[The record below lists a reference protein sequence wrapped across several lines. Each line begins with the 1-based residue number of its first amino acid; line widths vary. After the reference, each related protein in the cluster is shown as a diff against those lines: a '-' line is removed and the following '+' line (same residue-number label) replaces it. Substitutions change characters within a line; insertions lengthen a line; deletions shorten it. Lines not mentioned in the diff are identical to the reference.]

1 MLEPEVMAQG
11 ITSFD
16 MLVSWRCLV
25 RKIKEGD
32 HNMEPSN
39 NRLMD
44 RDGKM
49 TNTGKITI
57 VCMVSIGLPMFIWPN
72 LFNGIHVAEI
82 LWSRLVGG
90 ISVFIGLGLLWGS
103 YSYAR
108 DLNRIE
114 ATGKGKCSHCSSA
127 IVRRPDTVV
136 FPEGISNLD
145 KSYHNTAFRCDKCGA
160 ILCGECTLTAARIHK
175 KDVPCC
181 LYCKGKLSNA

>member
-1 MLEPEVMAQG
+1 
-11 ITSFD
+11 
-16 MLVSWRCLV
+16 
-25 RKIKEGD
+25 
-32 HNMEPSN
+32 MEPSN